1 MSTISKSRPPK
12 PPGPQPDPYRYG
24 WRYVPVKAPDGS
36 ETFEQVPLT
45 LEDVLFPEE
54 GDFIVQTDGH
64 TGDVVYLRK
73 PCSSSRSPGSRT
85 TVVLSDCRVDWNLA
99 GVRPL
104 GPDIG
109 VFSGVRRRRDWAT
122 FNLAV
127 EGARPEL
134 VVEVTS
140 PDTRKND
147 LGAEA
152 QVLSSGPGAHLPDR
166 RRRGSAVSNAT

>member
-24 WRYVPVKAPDGS
+24 WRYVTIRAPNGS

-64 TGDVVYLRK
+64 IGDIVYLRTVFK
-73 PCSSSRSPGSRT
+73 SQVAGVPT

-104 GPDIG
+104 GPDVA
-109 VFSGVRRRRDWAT
+109 VFSGVRRRRNWAT
-122 FNLAV
+122 FNLA
-127 EGARPEL
+127 ARGLDPNWWSKSRRP
-134 VVEVTS
+134 TRGRMIWARSSSIIIGPRS
-140 PDTRKND
+140 PST
-147 LGAEA
+147 
-152 QVLSSGPGAHLPDR
+152 
-166 RRRGSAVSNAT
+166 